1 MELAHDVFVVPV
13 TRAMIERL
21 LGKLHENED
30 ILICAP
36 FSRGDSVNPVTI
48 LECLAT
54 IGATPQ
60 ELVRPGATMR
70 RVGSLELDLIERT
83 ARGERPIG
91 TTGLFPFTNL
101 VDVHMGRLRRKV
113 DMPNEVPMIENI
125 RGGFI
130 LRALA

>member
-1 MELAHDVFVVPV
+1 
-13 TRAMIERL
+13 

-83 ARGERPIG
+83 ARGERPIELLPREYRLLDYMMQRSNELL
-91 TTGLFPFTNL
+91 TRARLFKEVWNYRFVPL
-101 VDVHMGRLRRKV
+101 YKSRGR
-113 DMPNEVPMIENI
+113 PYGPITS
-125 RGGFI
+125 
-130 LRALA
+130 